1 MGDGLAA
8 CRLYN
13 GLLAV
18 TVVLVICYR
27 FVIKNSFLEFVS
39 WLLFLFLEVYPKLY
53 IGSASFYESE
63 WWQQGVTV
71 WEMIAYNTIIDL
83 EKQGPYLLGGC
94 CAVVVLF
101 RIWRWRRRR
110 CKTMQC
116 KRVGSKDMNV

>member
-71 WEMIAYNTIIDL
+71 SFIVCVPDGYPC
-83 EKQGPYLLGGC
+83 G
-94 CAVVVLF
+94 
-101 RIWRWRRRR
+101 
-110 CKTMQC
+110 
-116 KRVGSKDMNV
+116 